1 MIFRYIKIIV
11 HIITGNLIKLITVIF
26 VIFITVR
33 NVYLY
38 QPYTVLFKRIGIII
52 SPNNNIVIKFL
63 RRFKTN
69 PAAFGCDC
77 SVYCIRIAASVF
89 FTGRFNYF
97 VFLGKHFQQR
107 FQFFFIIRNSC
118 FYIFTWKFCKFV
130 NITVNKS
137 MCNCRNMLRYLV
149 MPHLIRYWLRKKW
162 ANSKI

>member
-1 MIFRYIKIIV
+1 MNLKFLILKVRYINRKE
-11 HIITGNLIKLITVIF
+11 NL
-26 VIFITVR
+26 
-33 NVYLY
+33 
-38 QPYTVLFKRIGIII
+38 
-52 SPNNNIVIKFL
+52 NNNLRELVYNNVIKFF

-69 PAAFGCDC
+69 PTAFGCDC